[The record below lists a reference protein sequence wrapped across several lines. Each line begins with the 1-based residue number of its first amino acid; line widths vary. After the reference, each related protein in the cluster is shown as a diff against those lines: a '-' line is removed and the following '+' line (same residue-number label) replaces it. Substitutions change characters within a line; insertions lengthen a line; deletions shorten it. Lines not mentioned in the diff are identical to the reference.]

1 MSQALER
8 QQTTPPADS
17 SESLEAEDVIKPLER
32 VTSNQ
37 TDVADNDDPRIGPLL
52 RRSTAISGTT
62 LVGAGG
68 RHISTSSD
76 STSSMHSDD
85 VSENGVSPPCSPIA
99 RKSSFPSKPT
109 YPSHSFSGT
118 HRKFSTASP
127 RSSDNALPETKN
139 SHRFEKPPDKT
150 TQADNNQDL
159 GKIENGTTPNVF
171 EVVAEAMKELSHV
184 RKREQSARP
193 LRIVDQ
199 DKVHRPNQ
207 FVKAKFE
214 ELAQDELRIRK
225 LNSRDWLR
233 VATWWLLKV
242 S

>member
-1 MSQALER
+1 MER
-8 QQTTPPADS
+8 QQTSQPTDS
-17 SESLEAEDVIKPLER
+17 SESLEAEDVIKPLEK

-37 TDVADNDDPRIGPLL
+37 TETADSDDPRVGGLR
-52 RRSTAISGTT
+52 RRSTGISGMT

-68 RHISTSSD
+68 RHISTCSD
-76 STSSMHSDD
+76 STGSMHSDEL
-85 VSENGVSPPCSPIA
+85 SENGASPPGSPVP
-99 RKSSFPSKPT
+99 RKPLAPYKPAFQPQT
-109 YPSHSFSGT
+109 LSGT
-118 HRKFSTASP
+118 HRKLSSTSP
-127 RSSDNALPETKN
+127 RASDNALPESKN
-139 SHRFEKPPDKT
+139 DHHPEKPLEKP
-150 TQADNNQDL
+150 TQAINNHDF
-159 GKIENGTTPNVF
+159 GTIEHGATLNVS
-171 EVVAEAMKELSHV
+171 EVVAEAMKELSQV
-184 RKREQSARP
+184 RKREQSVRP
-193 LRIVDQ
+193 LRIVEQ